1 MMWRKRTLATTL
13 RRRLSSRRLYHTKM
27 PKPSK
32 SSGEVMSPMRSWGW
46 ARARCEGVRCGLF
59 EGRSEQ
65 RIGGGDL
72 SRTLRTVRTMMPA
85 AKSAAIVSLSMP
97 RSGGTIDMARDGGT
111 NRK

>member
-1 MMWRKRTLATTL
+1 MAQTHPCDDVASTLVLAAL
-13 RRRLSSRRLYHTKM
+13 VPHEDAKAQQEQRGGDVANEVLGV
-27 PKPSK
+27 
-32 SSGEVMSPMRSWGW
+32 GEGS
-46 ARARCEGVRCGLF
+46 VRCGLF
-59 EGRSEQ
+59 EGRSERSPGEQ

-111 NRK
+111 TAK